1 MYLLV
6 QQMNQN
12 LRVLQ
17 MLLTRTTLLEIGTT
31 VQCFEIGAL
40 LAIDQG
46 HLVLLKQ
53 EAFLLAERS
62 GYRVAVPAT
71 RYRYPVPLPGTRYPY
86 PRFPPC
92 LHHLYRA

>member
-62 GYRVAVPAT
+62 GYRVAVPGT
-71 RYRYPVPLPGTRYPY
+71 RYPVPLPGTATRY
-86 PRFPPC
+86 RF
-92 LHHLYRA
+92 